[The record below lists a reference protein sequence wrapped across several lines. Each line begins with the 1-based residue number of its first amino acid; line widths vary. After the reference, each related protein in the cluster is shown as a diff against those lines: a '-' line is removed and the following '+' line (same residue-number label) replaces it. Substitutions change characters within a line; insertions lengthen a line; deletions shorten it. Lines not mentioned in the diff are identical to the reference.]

1 MNKADDIYFLRMAYE
16 CAYDFSTDPSTQNG
30 AVLVNPFTAE
40 ALMEGAN
47 HFPKG
52 VEEKKERWERPL
64 KYSYVEHAERN
75 AIFNAA
81 QAGIQ
86 TKGLIMYC
94 PWAACTDCARAIIQA
109 GISEVVCHHD
119 PFAPDG
125 MRFGMPVHPQ
135 WKESI
140 AIALGM
146 LEEAKVGLR
155 WIDEKLYKDNETPL
169 RIRFNGEL
177 IVP

>member
-75 AIFNAA
+75 VIFNAA

-94 PWAACTDCARAIIQA
+94 CWAACTDCARAIIQA
-109 GISEVVCHHD
+109 GIREVVTHYD
-119 PFAPDG
+119 PNADQ
-125 MRFGMPVHPQ
+125 RFGAPVSSQ

-140 AIALGM
+140 AIALQM
-146 LEEAKVGLR
+146 LKESEVNVR
-155 WIDEKLYKDNETPL
+155 WLDEKLYPNNDL
-169 RIRFNGEL
+169 RIRFNGQL
-177 IVP
+177 VSP